1 VVDIEVDQAS
11 MKIHLQIEYNKLCAL
26 LHRSSIDQ
34 IVLKLSPE
42 SADRVVICNNNC
54 RDLQTNKGDFI
65 KYFGTS

>member
-1 VVDIEVDQAS
+1 MVDIEVDQAS

-42 SADRVVICNNNC
+42 SADRVVISESQIVGHID
-54 RDLQTNKGDFI
+54 RGSFKREALITQ
-65 KYFGTS
+65 